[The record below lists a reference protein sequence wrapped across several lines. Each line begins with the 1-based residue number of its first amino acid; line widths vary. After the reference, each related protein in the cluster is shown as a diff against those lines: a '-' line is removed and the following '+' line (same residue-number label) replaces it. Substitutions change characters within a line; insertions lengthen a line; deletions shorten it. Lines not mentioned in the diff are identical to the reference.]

1 MPDGHAP
8 TDQKTQI
15 AVLIQQNKALTDRVK
30 ILEVKVAEDGEELA
44 EFRAATRTG
53 KWILGVLIV
62 VGMPLVTYV
71 LSRSGT
77 P

>member
-1 MPDGHAP
+1 MPDTQPDHT
-8 TDQKTQI
+8 TDI
-15 AVLIQQNKALTDRVK
+15 ALLIRDNKALMERVK
-30 ILEVKVAEDGEELA
+30 ILEKKVAEDGEELA

-62 VGMPLVTYV
+62 VGMPLVTFF